1 MKSGDLTMNVSASAF
16 KLVSKAKYWRKRHMR
31 LIKMQVSMKAG
42 LTHTH
47 GVLLRKNFPSG
58 WAQLCSSEM
67 SSLIANGAI
76 MSLIPL
82 FGREKVYTWKH
93 MNSVILQIHFSVE
106 GQPKSH

>member
-1 MKSGDLTMNVSASAF
+1 
-16 KLVSKAKYWRKRHMR
+16 MR

-42 LTHTH
+42 LTHTWSF
-47 GVLLRKNFPSG
+47 VTKNFPSG

-82 FGREKVYTWKH
+82 FGCEKVYT
-93 MNSVILQIHFSVE
+93 
-106 GQPKSH
+106 